1 MGTLGWE
8 HWYGNI
14 GMGALAWEHWHG
26 SIEMEARV
34 CMSMSLFL
42 FCGFPGR
49 GCRTW
54 GVVIMSGAWLC
65 LGRGCACDGDRKCI
79 L

>member
-1 MGTLGWE
+1 MG
-8 HWYGNI
+8 
-14 GMGALAWEHWHG
+14 
-26 SIEMEARV
+26 ARV

-65 LGRGCACDGDRKCI
+65 LGHGCACDGDRKCI